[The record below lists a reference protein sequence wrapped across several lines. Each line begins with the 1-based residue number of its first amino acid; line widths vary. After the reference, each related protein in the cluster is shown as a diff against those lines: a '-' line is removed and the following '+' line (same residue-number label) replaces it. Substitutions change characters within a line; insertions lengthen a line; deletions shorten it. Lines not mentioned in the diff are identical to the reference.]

1 MDISFNIPRA
11 GPLSQISAH
20 IVSLDTAIWL
30 ATGAVG
36 WWKAKERSMS
46 LTKTLAARKMS
57 LVSTTSFNYAEYRK
71 VRDHGPITGLSARLG
86 TLRQLENGAEST
98 AVTDNASIDCLR
110 ALATG
115 LLCFYSEQLTSIIL
129 TDIIPHGLLHSE
141 QEGNYFEFDGP
152 SFASLSEWIRAV
164 AEEEDYNNF
173 RQRLLKKSSRVCQ
186 DLVGSHVMRP
196 NDEDGQNEL
205 GLLLGCLPWMVTP
218 KHRRKL
224 LKYPTRSI
232 RVWTTMAVMVDLG
245 FSVSVYLNVVNTR
258 EQYDDVL
265 RPPYEDDYPDV
276 VLVTLPGG
284 KTDPEVVM
292 EDTYQHLTLRPQIIP
307 ILSIPYTAFG
317 RLQRQYSLVD
327 AAELTDIW
335 KYCFRYAKVAVKRP
349 SLSAGGRVHLK
360 PSSSDYAVH
369 RESHKSLIGL
379 WSPHLARIM
388 GPAFD
393 AYLPKILDHDWSPE
407 RIKAFFDR
415 QASGERI
422 YLEDTN
428 TVRNVCKL
436 TAIVLGTIYGACSIA
451 LVAQESTD
459 QTDSPG
465 DEALEIAFSPDVI
478 FNNKIFAWASV
489 LGSALGGLLE
499 HSGWIGLLLEL
510 VTGMEHPQPLDE
522 QPTAGLLHKKL
533 NVVQESVFD
542 KAHVRISDVMGVQS
556 NGVFAV
562 SEFVLRPS
570 SDAKSSLIFHVG
582 IGRILDIPIDQSGY
596 VRSSR
601 HVAASTEL
609 VLNPEPEVE
618 RLSRDISPNDFS
630 DLRIDAEPHWRN
642 DPQTIC
648 LAVRNS
654 GALVA
659 TLNIPQVL
667 EKLLNCIVECNC
679 DTPSHDVSVA
689 RSERWQN
696 IAVSQLH
703 RCGIPGAPKSSVFI
717 GDMDKIMIDV
727 AGNDACRV
735 YTAGLLS
742 CRKLAICK
750 KCVSCALQATRA
762 RRNNVN
768 AQSTVLIVG

>member
-1 MDISFNIPRA
+1 
-11 GPLSQISAH
+11 
-20 IVSLDTAIWL
+20 
-30 ATGAVG
+30 
-36 WWKAKERSMS
+36 MS
-46 LTKTLAARKMS
+46 LTETLAARQVS
-57 LVSTTSFNYAEYRK
+57 LVPTTSFNYAEYRK
-71 VRDHGPITGLSARLG
+71 IREHGPITGLSARLG
-86 TLRQLENGAEST
+86 KLRKLEKGPEST
-98 AVTDNASIDCLR
+98 AVTENPSIDCLR

-115 LLCFYSEQLTSIIL
+115 LLCFYSEQLTSVIL
-129 TDIIPHGLLHSE
+129 ADIIPHGLLHSE
-141 QEGNYFEFDGP
+141 QEDNSFEFDGP

-164 AEEEDYNNF
+164 AAEEDCNNF
-173 RQRLLKKSSRVCQ
+173 RQRLLQKSSAACQ
-186 DLVGSHVMRP
+186 VLVGSHVMQP

-205 GLLLGCLPWMVTP
+205 GLLLGCLRWMVTP
-218 KHRRKL
+218 KHRKEL

-232 RVWTTMAVMVDLG
+232 RVWATMAVMVELG
-245 FSVSVYLNVVNTR
+245 FSVSVYSTVVNTR
-258 EQYDDVL
+258 EHYDAL
-265 RPPYEDDYPDV
+265 LKPPYEDEYPDV

-284 KTDPEVVM
+284 KTDPGVVM

-317 RLQRQYSLVD
+317 RLQRQYSLIN

-335 KYCFRYAKVAVKRP
+335 RDCFRYAKAAVTRP

-360 PSSSDYAVH
+360 PSSSDYALL

-388 GPAFD
+388 RPAFD
-393 AYLPKILDHDWSPE
+393 AYLPKTLDHDWSPE
-407 RIKAFFDR
+407 KIKAFLDR
-415 QASGERI
+415 QANGERI
-422 YLEDTN
+422 YLEDTEI
-428 TVRNVCKL
+428 VRNVCRL

-451 LVAQESTD
+451 LVAQASDEETKASDDETK
-459 QTDSPG
+459 SPG
-465 DEALEIAFSPDVI
+465 DEALEVAFSPDVI
-478 FNNKIFAWASV
+478 FSNKIFAWASV

-510 VTGMEHPQPLDE
+510 ATGMEHPQPLDE
-522 QPTAGLLHKKL
+522 QPTAGLLHKRM
-533 NVVQESVFD
+533 NIVQEGVFD
-542 KAHVRISDVMGVQS
+542 KTHVRISDVMGVQS
-556 NGVFAV
+556 NGVFAI

-570 SDAKSSLIFHVG
+570 SDAASSLILHVG

-618 RLSRDISPNDFS
+618 SLSRDSSPADFS
-630 DLRIDAEPHWRN
+630 DLRLDAEPHWRN

-654 GALVA
+654 GTLVA

-667 EKLLNCIVECNC
+667 EKLLNCIVECQC
-679 DTPSHDVSVA
+679 DTPSRDVSVT

-696 IAVSQLH
+696 VTVNQLH
-703 RCGIPGAPKSSVFI
+703 RSGIPGAPKSSVFI
-717 GDMDKIMIDV
+717 GDRDKIKIDV
-727 AGNDACRV
+727 AGSDACRV

-750 KCVSCALQATRA
+750 DCVSCALEATRA

>member
-1 MDISFNIPRA
+1 
-11 GPLSQISAH
+11 
-20 IVSLDTAIWL
+20 
-30 ATGAVG
+30 
-36 WWKAKERSMS
+36 MS
-46 LTKTLAARKMS
+46 LAS
-57 LVSTTSFNYAEYRK
+57 SNSFNYAEYRK
-71 VRDHGPITGLSARLG
+71 IREHGPITGLSARRGKLC
-86 TLRQLENGAEST
+86 QLENGPEST

-129 TDIIPHGLLHSE
+129 ADIIPHGLLHSE
-141 QEGNYFEFDGP
+141 QEDNHFEFDGP

-164 AEEEDYNNF
+164 AAEEDCNNF
-173 RQRLLKKSSRVCQ
+173 RQRLIQKSSAACQ
-186 DLVGSHVMRP
+186 KLMGSHVVQP

-205 GLLLGCLPWMVTP
+205 GLLLGCLRWMVTP
-218 KHRRKL
+218 GHRREL

-232 RVWTTMAVMVDLG
+232 RVWITMAVMVDLG

-265 RPPYEDDYPDV
+265 KPPYEDEYPDV
-276 VLVTLPGG
+276 VLVTVAGG
-284 KTDPEVVM
+284 KADPEVVM

-317 RLQRQYSLVD
+317 RLQRQYSLID

-335 KYCFRYAKVAVKRP
+335 KDCFRHAKAAVTRP
-349 SLSAGGRVHLK
+349 SLSTGGRVHLK
-360 PSSSDYAVH
+360 ASSSKYVVH

-379 WSPHLARIM
+379 WSPHLAHIM

-393 AYLPKILDHDWSPE
+393 AYIPKILDHHWSPE
-407 RIKAFFDR
+407 RIKAFLDR
-415 QASGERI
+415 QA
-422 YLEDTN
+422 T
-428 TVRNVCKL
+428 
-436 TAIVLGTIYGACSIA
+436 
-451 LVAQESTD
+451 LVAQASAD
-459 QTDSPG
+459 QTNSPG
-465 DEALEIAFSPDVI
+465 DEALEVAFSSDVI
-478 FNNKIFAWASV
+478 FSNKIFAWASV

-510 VTGMEHPQPLDE
+510 ATGMEHPQPLDE

-533 NVVQESVFD
+533 NVIQEGVFD
-542 KAHVRISDVMGVQS
+542 KTHVRISDVMGVQS

-570 SDAKSSLIFHVG
+570 SDATSSLIFHVG
-582 IGRILDIPIDQSGY
+582 IGRILDIPTDHSGY

-618 RLSRDISPNDFS
+618 RLCRDIPPNDFS

-659 TLNIPQVL
+659 TINITQVL
-667 EKLLNCIVECNC
+667 EKLLNCIVECDC
-679 DTPSHDVSVA
+679 DSPSHDGSVA

-696 IAVSQLH
+696 VAVDQLH
-703 RCGIPGAPKSSVFI
+703 RCGKPGAPKSSVFI

-742 CRKLAICK
+742 CRKLVICK
-750 KCVSCALQATRA
+750 DCVSCALQATRA
-762 RRNNVN
+762 KRKNAN
-768 AQSTVLIVG
+768 AQSTALIVG

>member
-1 MDISFNIPRA
+1 
-11 GPLSQISAH
+11 
-20 IVSLDTAIWL
+20 
-30 ATGAVG
+30 
-36 WWKAKERSMS
+36 MS
-46 LTKTLAARKMS
+46 LAS
-57 LVSTTSFNYAEYRK
+57 SNSFNYAEYRK
-71 VRDHGPITGLSARLG
+71 IREHGPITGLSARRGKLC
-86 TLRQLENGAEST
+86 QLENGPEST

-129 TDIIPHGLLHSE
+129 ADIIPHGLLHFE
-141 QEGNYFEFDGP
+141 QEDNHFEFDGP

-164 AEEEDYNNF
+164 AAEEDCNNF
-173 RQRLLKKSSRVCQ
+173 RQRLIQKSSAACQ
-186 DLVGSHVMRP
+186 KLMGSHVVQP

-205 GLLLGCLPWMVTP
+205 GLLLGCLRWMVTP
-218 KHRRKL
+218 GHRREL

-232 RVWTTMAVMVDLG
+232 RVWITMAVMVELG

-265 RPPYEDDYPDV
+265 KPPYEDEYPDV
-276 VLVTLPGG
+276 VLVTLAGG
-284 KTDPEVVM
+284 KADPEVVM

-317 RLQRQYSLVD
+317 RLQRQYSLID

-335 KYCFRYAKVAVKRP
+335 KDCFRHAKAAVTRP
-349 SLSAGGRVHLK
+349 SLSTGGRVHLK
-360 PSSSDYAVH
+360 ASSSKYVVH

-393 AYLPKILDHDWSPE
+393 AYIPKILDHHWSPE
-407 RIKAFFDR
+407 RIKAFLDR
-415 QASGERI
+415 QANGERI
-422 YLEDTN
+422 YLEDTD
-428 TVRNVCKL
+428 TARNVCRL
-436 TAIVLGTIYGACSIA
+436 IAIVLGTIYGACSIA
-451 LVAQESTD
+451 LVAQASAD
-459 QTDSPG
+459 QTNSPG
-465 DEALEIAFSPDVI
+465 DEALEVAFSSDVI
-478 FNNKIFAWASV
+478 FSNKIFAWASV

-510 VTGMEHPQPLDE
+510 ATGMEHPQPLDE

-533 NVVQESVFD
+533 NVIQEGVFD
-542 KAHVRISDVMGVQS
+542 KTHVRISDVMGVQS

-570 SDAKSSLIFHVG
+570 SDATSSLIFHVG
-582 IGRILDIPIDQSGY
+582 IGRILDIPTDHSGY

-618 RLSRDISPNDFS
+618 RLCRDIPPNDFS

-659 TLNIPQVL
+659 TINITQVL
-667 EKLLNCIVECNC
+667 EKLLNCIVECDC
-679 DTPSHDVSVA
+679 DSPSHDGSVA

-696 IAVSQLH
+696 VAVDQFH
-703 RCGIPGAPKSSVFI
+703 RCGKPGAPKSSVFI

-742 CRKLAICK
+742 CRKLVICK
-750 KCVSCALQATRA
+750 DCVSCALQATRA
-762 RRNNVN
+762 KRNNAN
-768 AQSTVLIVG
+768 AQITALIVG

>member
-11 GPLSQISAH
+11 GPISLISAH

-36 WWKAKERSMS
+36 WWKARERSLS
-46 LTKTLAARKMS
+46 LTETLAARKMS
-57 LVSTTSFNYAEYRK
+57 LVSTSSFNYAEYRK
-71 VRDHGPITGLSARLG
+71 IRDHGPITGLSAHLG
-86 TLRQLENGAEST
+86 ILCQLENGPEST

-129 TDIIPHGLLHSE
+129 ADIIPYGLLQSE
-141 QEGNYFEFDGP
+141 QEDNHFEFDGL
-152 SFASLSEWIRAV
+152 SFASLSEWVGAV
-164 AEEEDYNNF
+164 AAEEDCNNF
-173 RQRLLKKSSRVCQ
+173 RQRLLQRSSRACQ
-186 DLVGSHVMRP
+186 ELVGSHVMLP
-196 NDEDGQNEL
+196 NDNDGQNEL
-205 GLLLGCLPWMVTP
+205 GLLLGCLRWMVTP
-218 KHRRKL
+218 KHRREL
-224 LKYPTRSI
+224 PKYPTRSI
-232 RVWTTMAVMVDLG
+232 RIWTTMAVMVEIG
-245 FSVSVYLNVVNTR
+245 FSVSVFLNVVNTK
-258 EQYDDVL
+258 EQYDVVL
-265 RPPYEDDYPDV
+265 RPPYEDEYPDV

-284 KTDPEVVM
+284 RTDPEVVM

-317 RLQRQYSLVD
+317 RLQRQYSLID

-335 KYCFRYAKVAVKRP
+335 KDCFRYAKAGVTRP
-349 SLSAGGRVHLK
+349 SLSAGGRVHLE
-360 PSSSDYAVH
+360 PSSSDYTVH

-379 WSPHLARIM
+379 WSPHLTRIM
-388 GPAFD
+388 GPAFN
-393 AYLPKILDHDWSPE
+393 AYLPRTLDHDWSPE
-407 RIKAFFDR
+407 RIKAFLDR

-428 TVRNVCKL
+428 ITRNVCKL

-451 LVAQESTD
+451 LVAQASAD
-459 QTDSPG
+459 QTNSLS
-465 DEALEIAFSPDVI
+465 DEALEVAFSPDVI
-478 FNNKIFAWASV
+478 FSNKIFAWASV
-489 LGSALGGLLE
+489 LGSALSGLLE

-510 VTGMEHPQPLDE
+510 VTGIEHPQPLEE
-522 QPTAGLLHKKL
+522 QPTAGLLHKKM
-533 NVVQESVFD
+533 NIAQEGVFD
-542 KAHVRISDVMGVQS
+542 KINVRISDVMGVQS

-570 SDAKSSLIFHVG
+570 SDAASSLIFHVG

-609 VLNPEPEVE
+609 LLDPQPEVE
-618 RLSRDISPNDFS
+618 RLSRDISPDDFS
-630 DLRIDAEPHWRN
+630 EVRIDAEPHWRN

-648 LAVRNS
+648 FAVRNS

-667 EKLLNCIVECNC
+667 EKLLNCTVKC
-679 DTPSHDVSVA
+679 DCDSPSHVVSVA
-689 RSERWQN
+689 RLERWQN
-696 IAVSQLH
+696 VAVNQLH
-703 RCGIPGAPKSSVFI
+703 RSGIPGAPKSSVFI
-717 GDMDKIMIDV
+717 GDRDKIMIDV

-742 CRKLAICK
+742 CQKLAICK
-750 KCVSCALQATRA
+750 DCVLCALQATRA

-768 AQSTVLIVG
+768 ARSTVLIVG